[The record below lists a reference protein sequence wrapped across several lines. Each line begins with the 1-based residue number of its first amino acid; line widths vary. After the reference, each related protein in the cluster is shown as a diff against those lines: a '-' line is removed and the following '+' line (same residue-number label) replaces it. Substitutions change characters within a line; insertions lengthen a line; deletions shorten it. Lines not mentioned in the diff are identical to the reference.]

1 MKRLLLIPLF
11 LLLCLNVMAQPAG
24 YVPGTQVCWN
34 FNGRDHGY
42 FKAAGN
48 GERHILISFTGDG
61 ETNCS
66 NYQGQAPQKWL
77 NDAGLN
83 WDGRTV
89 RAPGD
94 TVVWEVL
101 TIPNNS
107 GTFMAAYAADINYFF
122 THIAAIDTAD
132 HSKFHIEG
140 LSGGVGRQWGFMAN
154 LQGHNSPYRHL
165 FSTTISQSGA
175 WLGNFPEVSA
185 YSYGRR
191 HWVWYGTADAN
202 AGTPPAASVALYNAL
217 NGYKY
222 LTAQAGSGHGASTWD
237 SCMSL
242 KGTDT
247 LTNRWLW
254 MVRPQVDTP
263 PPLPCNIGGGPD
275 GYVPGTQVVWH
286 FNGRS
291 HGYFRAAGCGE
302 RHVLISFIGDAVVDS
317 TNYQSE
323 SPQKLLNDLGIN
335 WDGRT
340 VRAPGDTIVWE
351 VFSIPY
357 NSGYWL
363 PNYASDINYF
373 FTHIAPI
380 DTTDHDLFHIV
391 GVSGGVGRMWGY
403 ITNDQSHNSPYR
415 NLFSTTISVA
425 THWFSSYAP
434 LAAYSTGRRHWIWHG
449 ADDVSGTNPPAASTA
464 LYNSLNGDKRLT
476 MQAGGGHNSV
486 TVDSAFSLA
495 GSDSSNNRWLW
506 MVTPPASLLRGAGPA
521 QQVVK
526 APATPAVLLAYP
538 NPSSGIARLS
548 WGGKAGTVYRVSVM
562 DMSGRL
568 RKSESGVRGSSHV
581 LDVSLLERGMYVVRV
596 EGGGAQF
603 VLKLMKE

>member
-1 MKRLLLIPLF
+1 MRRSLLIPLF
-11 LLLCLNVMAQPAG
+11 LLMCLSAMAQPAA

-89 RAPGD
+89 RAAGD

-101 TIPNNS
+101 TIPNTS
-107 GTFMAAYAADINYFF
+107 GTFMGAYAADINYFF
-122 THIAAIDTAD
+122 AHIAAIDTAD

-140 LSGGVGRQWGFMAN
+140 LSGGVGRQWGFMGN
-154 LQGHNSPYRHL
+154 LQGHNSPYRNI

-175 WLGNFPEVSA
+175 WLGNFPEIAA

-202 AGTPPAASVALYNAL
+202 AGTPPAASVALYNTL
-217 NGYKY
+217 NGHKY
-222 LTAQAGSGHGASTWD
+222 LTAQVGSGHGASTWD

-254 MVRPQVDTP
+254 MVTTSAP
-263 PPLPCNIGGGPD
+263 PPPSCDPGGGPA
-275 GYVPGTQVVWH
+275 GYVPGTQVNWQ

-302 RHVLISFIGDAVVDS
+302 RHILVNFAGDAVTDS
-317 TNYQSE
+317 TNYQNE

-335 WDGRT
+335 WNGRT

-351 VFSIPY
+351 VFTIEY
-357 NSGYWL
+357 TSGYWL
-363 PNYASDINYF
+363 ADYASDINYF
-373 FTHIAPI
+373 FANVAPI
-380 DTTDHDLFHIV
+380 DTADHNLFHIS
-391 GVSGGVGRMWGY
+391 GISGGVGRMWGFLF
-403 ITNDQSHNSPYR
+403 NDQSHNSPYR

-425 THWFSSYAP
+425 APWFSNATYTSA
-434 LAAYSTGRRHWIWHG
+434 AAYSIGRRHWVWHG
-449 ADDVSGTNPPAASTA
+449 ANDIVNPPTA
-464 LYNSLNGDKRLT
+464 GANLYNALNGDKRFTL
-476 MQAGGGHNSV
+476 QAGAGHSAV

-495 GSDSSNNRWLW
+495 GTDSSNNRWLW
-506 MVTPPASLLRGAGPA
+506 MVTPPASLLRMAPPA
-521 QQVVK
+521 AQVVK
-526 APATPAVLLAYP
+526 TQVQAAVLLAYP
-538 NPSSGIARLS
+538 NPAANTARLS
-548 WGGKAGTVYRVSVM
+548 WGGKPGIVYRISVM
-562 DMSGRL
+562 DLRGRL
-568 RKSESGVRGSSHV
+568 RRSESGIRANSHTV
-581 LDVSLLERGMYVVRV
+581 DVSGLDKGLYIVKV
-596 EGGGAQF
+596 EGGGEQF
-603 VLKLMKE
+603 VLKLIKE